1 MSGSLVEAR
10 GIEFGYTRGDPVI
23 RGASLALEAG
33 CNGAIIGSN
42 GCGKTTL
49 IRLLAG
55 LLTPARGDIV
65 FEGVPIHSLPKRR
78 LASRIA
84 YVPQSPALVFPF
96 SALEVVLTGRS
107 PYTPRLRF
115 ENERD
120 IAKAMEALETV
131 GAAHLARRRIT
142 ELSGGERQMVAL
154 ARALAQEPVCLLLDE
169 PASALDF
176 KHRTALFRTL
186 CALRRSRAVSTL
198 MATHDLQFLDPVFDV
213 VYGMRRGCIV
223 AQGAPGEVLTDRV
236 LADVYGDPSV
246 RARRMDGRT
255 VIWSELD
262 AC

>member
-1 MSGSLVEAR
+1 VSGSLIEAR
-10 GIEFGYTRGDPVI
+10 GIEFRYGSGNPVI
-23 RGASLALEAG
+23 CGASLALEAG
-33 CNGAIIGSN
+33 RNGAIIGSN
-42 GCGKTTL
+42 GCGKSTL

-55 LLTPARGDIV
+55 LLKPAAGDIL
-65 FEGVPIHSLPKRR
+65 FEGVPVNSLPKRQ
-78 LASRIA
+78 LATRIA

-107 PYTPRLRF
+107 PHTPRFRF

-142 ELSGGERQMVAL
+142 ELSGGERQMVAI
-154 ARALAQEPVCLLLDE
+154 ARAMAQEPACLLLDE
-169 PASALDF
+169 PASALDL

-186 CALRRSRAVSTL
+186 CRLRRSRGLSTL
-198 MATHDLQFLDPVFDV
+198 MVTHDLQFLDAAFDV
-213 VYGMRRGCIV
+213 VYCMRCGSIV

-236 LADVYGDPSV
+236 LADLYDDPSV
-246 RARRMDGRT
+246 RARRMGGRT
-255 VIWSELD
+255 VIWSELG